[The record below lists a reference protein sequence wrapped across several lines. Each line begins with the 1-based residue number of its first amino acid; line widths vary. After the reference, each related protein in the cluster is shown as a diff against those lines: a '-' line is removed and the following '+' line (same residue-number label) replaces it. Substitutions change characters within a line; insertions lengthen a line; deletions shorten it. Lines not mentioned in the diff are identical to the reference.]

1 MKKVLILATALTLL
15 SCEKETI
22 VSNENKACDC
32 YTIKQQRQY
41 SSIDSKDEYEEG
53 YYWHQTERTATQKD
67 FCINSYDWRYET
79 WYLRDKRVC
88 N

>member
-1 MKKVLILATALTLL
+1 MKKVVLVLATALALF
-15 SCEKETI
+15 SCEKEQIRQT
-22 VSNENKACDC
+22 CDC

-41 SSIDSKDEYEEG
+41 SSIDYKDEYEDG